1 MEQQELL
8 QELLG
13 EGGAAAANPLA
24 GLNQLTEMLPVL
36 LAVSIVG
43 LVIIGTFAVILTISR
58 IRSQMATVA
67 MQKDVRA
74 IRDLLERQLVPT
86 TPKPERPLEHA
97 PQENSDSL

>member
-43 LVIIGTFAVILTISR
+43 LVVIGVFAVILTISR

-67 MQKDVRA
+67 MQKDVKA
-74 IRDLLERQLVPT
+74 IRNLLEQQLAPT
-86 TPKPERPLEHA
+86 APTPQPPLEHA
-97 PQENSDSL
+97 SQENNDSL